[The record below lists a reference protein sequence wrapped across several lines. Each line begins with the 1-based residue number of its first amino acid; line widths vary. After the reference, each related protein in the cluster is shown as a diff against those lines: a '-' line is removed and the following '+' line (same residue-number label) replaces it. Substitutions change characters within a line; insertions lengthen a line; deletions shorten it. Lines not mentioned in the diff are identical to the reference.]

1 MVSASKDST
10 VKIWDLRNGRA
21 LYRLEAHQ
29 GSVNTCAFSYNGDTF
44 VSGGSDKTLIGWDYD
59 FSKVDPHAGLYN
71 GTTGPVIESQG
82 FLETASFKETI
93 KEAGAPRMHNN
104 FLFTAAPAE
113 LRTAGL
119 SQNFNQSSMNSN
131 LMETRDL
138 LMSSEQNQQ
147 ESMPRPA
154 PQPQQQIKVTL
165 VPLKKNRKLKLILKF
180 A

>member
-1 MVSASKDST
+1 
-10 VKIWDLRNGRA
+10 
-21 LYRLEAHQ
+21 
-29 GSVNTCAFSYNGDTF
+29 VN
-44 VSGGSDKTLIGWDYD
+44 
-59 FSKVDPHAGLYN
+59 PHAGLYD
-71 GTTGPVIESQG
+71 GTTEPVIKSQG

-104 FLFTAAPAE
+104 FLSTAAPAE
-113 LRTAGL
+113 IRTAGL
-119 SQNFNQSSMNSN
+119 SQKFNQVSMNSN

-165 VPLKKNRKLKLILKF
+165 VPLKKLGN
-180 A
+180 